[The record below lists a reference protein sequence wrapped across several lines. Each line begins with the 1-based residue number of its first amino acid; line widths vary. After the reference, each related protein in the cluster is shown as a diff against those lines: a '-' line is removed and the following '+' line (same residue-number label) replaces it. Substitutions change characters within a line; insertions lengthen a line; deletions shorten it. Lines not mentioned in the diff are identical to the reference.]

1 VALKP
6 TFDFSWG
13 FLEEIS
19 WWSLGIAAVVSV
31 AATAITRHTDFAL
44 ACMLAASIDFAFIRV
59 IAGTARR
66 EIDEGELGA
75 TKSSMLF
82 VVRLMV
88 KAVLLGLAVLF
99 PQVFSFVGMVVGVLA
114 FDLSLAVVGSLLAGT
129 RLMRSSRMGR

>member
-6 TFDFSWG
+6 TLDFSWG

-31 AATAITRHTDFAL
+31 AATVITRHTDFAL

-66 EIDEGELGA
+66 EIAEGDLGA
-75 TKSSMLF
+75 TKSSLLF

>member
-1 VALKP
+1 VALRP
-6 TFDFSWG
+6 TLDFSWS

-19 WWSLGIAAVVSV
+19 WWSLGIAAVISAV
-31 AATAITRHTDFAL
+31 ATVITRHADFAL
-44 ACMLAASIDFAFIRV
+44 GCMLAASIDFAFIRA

-66 EIDEGELGA
+66 EIEEGELTTA
-75 TKSSMLF
+75 KSSLLF

-88 KAVLLGLAVLF
+88 KAVLLGLAVLL
-99 PQVFSFVGMVVGVLA
+99 PQVLSFVGTVVGVLA

>member
-6 TFDFSWG
+6 TLDFSWG

-19 WWSLGIAAVVSV
+19 WWSLGIASVVSV
-31 AATAITRHTDFAL
+31 AATVITRQTDFAL
-44 ACMLAASIDFAFIRV
+44 ACMLAASIDFAFIRA

-75 TKSSMLF
+75 AKSSMLF

-99 PQVFSFVGMVVGVLA
+99 PEVFSFVGMVVGVLA

>member
-1 VALKP
+1 VAPKP
-6 TFDFSWG
+6 TLDFSWG

-19 WWSLGIAAVVSV
+19 WWSLGIAAVASV
-31 AATAITRHTDFAL
+31 AATVITRHTDFAL
-44 ACMLAASIDFAFIRV
+44 ACMLAASIDFAFIRA

-99 PQVFSFVGMVVGVLA
+99 PQVLSFVGMVVGVLA

>member
-1 VALKP
+1 VAPRP
-6 TFDFSWG
+6 TLDFSWG
-13 FLEEIS
+13 FLEEVS
-19 WWSLGIAAVVSV
+19 WWSMGIAAVVSV
-31 AATAITRHTDFAL
+31 AATVITRHTDFAL
-44 ACMLAASIDFAFIRV
+44 ACMLAASIDFAFIRA

-66 EIDEGELGA
+66 EIDAGELGA

-99 PQVFSFVGMVVGVLA
+99 PQVLSFVGMVVGVLA

>member
-6 TFDFSWG
+6 TLDFSWG
-13 FLEEIS
+13 FLEEVS
-19 WWSLGIAAVVSV
+19 WWSMGIAAVVSV
-31 AATAITRHTDFAL
+31 AATVITRHTDFAL
-44 ACMLAASIDFAFIRV
+44 ACMLAASIDFAFIRA

-66 EIDEGELGA
+66 EIDAGELGA

-99 PQVFSFVGMVVGVLA
+99 PQVLSFVGMVVGVLA

>member
-1 VALKP
+1 MALKP
-6 TFDFSWG
+6 TLDFSWS

-19 WWSLGIAAVVSV
+19 WWSLGAAAAISV

-44 ACMLAASIDFAFIRV
+44 ACMLAASIDFAFIRA

-82 VVRLMV
+82 VTRLMV

-99 PQVFSFVGMVVGVLA
+99 PQVLSFVGMAVGVLA
-114 FDLSLAVVGSLLAGT
+114 FDLSLALVGSLLAGT

>member
-1 VALKP
+1 VAPRP
-6 TFDFSWG
+6 TLDFSWG

-31 AATAITRHTDFAL
+31 TATVITRHTDFAL
-44 ACMLAASIDFAFIRV
+44 ACMLAASIDFAFIRA

-66 EIDEGELGA
+66 EIDAGELGA

-99 PQVFSFVGMVVGVLA
+99 PQVLSFVGMVVGVLA

>member
-1 VALKP
+1 VSLGP
-6 TFDFSWG
+6 TLDFSWG

-31 AATAITRHTDFAL
+31 ATTVITRHTDFAL
-44 ACMLAASIDFAFIRV
+44 ACMLAASIDFAFIRA

-99 PQVFSFVGMVVGVLA
+99 PQVLSFVGMVVGVLA

>member
-1 VALKP
+1 M
-6 TFDFSWG
+6 
-13 FLEEIS
+13 
-19 WWSLGIAAVVSV
+19 GIAAVVSV
-31 AATAITRHTDFAL
+31 AATVITRHTDFAL
-44 ACMLAASIDFAFIRV
+44 ACMLAASIDFAFIRA

-66 EIDEGELGA
+66 EIDAGELGA

-99 PQVFSFVGMVVGVLA
+99 PQVLSFVGMVVGVLA